1 MTQTT
6 GQHAH
11 DEDQPEHGHAHEH
24 EHRGDPRGQDAS
36 EEWGR
41 DYWEDR
47 YSAPGLQW
55 SGDPN
60 PVLVAEASPLEPGRV
75 LDVGS
80 GEGGDALWLASRGW
94 RVTGVDISQ
103 NALDKAAASAR
114 ERDGVDPEQL
124 SWQQADL
131 TSWSPTRASFD
142 LVTAHFMH
150 LPLADRQRLFPALA
164 EGVAPGGTLLIV
176 GHDADALPG
185 GAGRHGDPGML
196 FTLDEVVGRLDP
208 GTWQVDVAEVRPRDM
223 TGPDG
228 DVWHVADVVVRA
240 TRRAV

>member
-1 MTQTT
+1 MSEHDQ
-6 GQHAH
+6 QHPQH
-11 DEDQPEHGHAHEH
+11 EQLPQQREH
-24 EHRGDPRGQDAS
+24 EHDGGHDHPVFDRA
-36 EEWGR
+36 
-41 DYWEDR
+41 YWEDR
-47 YSAPGLQW
+47 YGAPGRAW
-55 SGDPN
+55 SGRPN
-60 PVLVAEASPLEPGRV
+60 VALVAEASALTPGHA

-114 ERDGVDPEQL
+114 EREDVDPEQL

-131 TSWSPTRASFD
+131 TTWSPTRASFD

-150 LPLADRQRLFPALA
+150 LPPADRERLFPALA

-196 FTLDEVVGRLDP
+196 FTVDEVVGRLSFDA
-208 GTWQVDVAEVRPRDM
+208 WQVEVAEVRPRDM

-240 TRRAV
+240 TRRAD

>member
-1 MTQTT
+1 MNESEQ
-6 GQHAH
+6 QHEHA
-11 DEDQPEHGHAHEH
+11 PEHDGAPAHPVFD
-24 EHRGDPRGQDAS
+24 RA
-36 EEWGR
+36 
-41 DYWEDR
+41 YWEDR
-47 YSAPGLQW
+47 YGAPGRAW
-55 SGDPN
+55 SGRPN
-60 PVLVAEASPLEPGRV
+60 AALVAEASALTPGHA

-131 TSWSPTRASFD
+131 TAWSPTRTSFD

-196 FTLDEVVGRLDP
+196 FTVDEVVGRLDP

>member
-1 MTQTT
+1 MSEAER
-6 GQHAH
+6 GQQHQDH
-11 DEDQPEHGHAHEH
+11 REQERRGHAHPVY
-24 EHRGDPRGQDAS
+24 D
-36 EEWGR
+36 R

-47 YSAPGLQW
+47 YGQPGRAW
-55 SGDPN
+55 SGRPN
-60 PVLVAEASPLEPGRV
+60 AALVAEVAQLAPGRA

-103 NALDKAAASAR
+103 NALDKAAALAR
-114 ERDGVDPEQL
+114 EREDVDPARL
-124 SWQQADL
+124 TWQQADL
-131 TSWSPTRASFD
+131 TGWSPTRTSFD

-150 LPLADRQRLFPALA
+150 LPLVDRERLFPALA
-164 EGVAPGGTLLIV
+164 DAVAPGGRLLVV

-196 FTLDEVVGRLDP
+196 FTVDEVVGRLSPDA
-208 GTWQVDVAEVRPRDM
+208 WEVEVAEVRPRDM

-240 TRRAV
+240 TRRDG